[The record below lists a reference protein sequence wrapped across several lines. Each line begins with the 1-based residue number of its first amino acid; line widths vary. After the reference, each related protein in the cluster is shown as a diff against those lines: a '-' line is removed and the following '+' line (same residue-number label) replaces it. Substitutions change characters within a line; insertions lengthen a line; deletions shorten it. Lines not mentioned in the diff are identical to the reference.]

1 MKRIYIKSL
10 LITILLNSSCM
21 TVKQSKPCK
30 QCPHYTKFNAIFLE
44 KVKLRYVWLP
54 QNLMLYLGIIK

>member
-1 MKRIYIKSL
+1 
-10 LITILLNSSCM
+10 M

-44 KVKLRYVWLP
+44 KVKLNPYP
-54 QNLMLYLGIIK
+54 SNIAFD

>member
-44 KVKLRYVWLP
+44 KVKLNPYP
-54 QNLMLYLGIIK
+54 SNIAFD